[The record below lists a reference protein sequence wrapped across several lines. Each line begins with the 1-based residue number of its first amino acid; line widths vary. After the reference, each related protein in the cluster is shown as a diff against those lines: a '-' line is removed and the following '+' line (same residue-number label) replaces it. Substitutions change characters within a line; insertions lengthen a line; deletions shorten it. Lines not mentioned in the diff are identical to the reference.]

1 MTAARLRKVGNLGVL
16 VDPGSV
22 AAVQPT
28 SRPPG
33 VRVVL
38 HSGVGIPV
46 LEISRIAGREDDA
59 ANAADVEHVQ
69 HQLTLRST

>member
-16 VDPGSV
+16 VDPGAVV
-22 AAVQPT
+22 AITTTEKPA
-28 SRPPG
+28 G

-38 HSGVGIPV
+38 AAGVAIPV
-46 LEISRIAGREDDA
+46 VRIQSIEGREQDA
-59 ANAADVEHVQ
+59 ATAQDVEHVH